1 MSLILIASICIVFT
15 IIFFGG
21 FSGFVVGDM
30 TENFFIW
37 LAMAFIPASIIAIML
52 DNAYAFLLYGIS
64 YFLGLMVSECF
75 RAVK

>member
-1 MSLILIASICIVFT
+1 MSAIILGAITIALS

-30 TENFFIW
+30 TENFLIW

-75 RAVK
+75 KAVK